1 MTSGPGAPPPDAAKC
16 IVNGIAASSGCN
28 VTNPSQMNASTTQT
42 CVANKVQKKCEK
54 DLKSYPKSP
63 VKSSNGG
70 GGGGDSKKGPS
81 VLEIIIIVVAVLALL
96 GLVGFLAYRAKK

>member
-1 MTSGPGAPPPDAAKC
+1 MTSGGAQPDVAKC

-28 VTNPSQMNASTTQT
+28 VTPSQFNTSTTET
-42 CVANKVQKKCEK
+42 CVDNTVVPNCKK
-54 DLKSYPKSP
+54 DLKSYPNSP

-70 GGGGDSKKGPS
+70 GGEGGGDSKKGPS
-81 VLEIIIIVVAVLALL
+81 ALEIIIIVVAVLALL